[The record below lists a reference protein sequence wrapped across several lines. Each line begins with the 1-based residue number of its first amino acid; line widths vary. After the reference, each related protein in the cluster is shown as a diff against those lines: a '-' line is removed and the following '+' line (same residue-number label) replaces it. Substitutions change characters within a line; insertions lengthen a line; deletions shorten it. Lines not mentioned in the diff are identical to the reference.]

1 MADWIISVSETS
13 ETKAQ
18 KEERESK
25 GPCYGKIAWLMNY
38 NLIYS
43 IKTALKP
50 TERNI
55 SFLRVLDFCKSIEWQ
70 E

>member
-25 GPCYGKIAWLMNY
+25 GPCYGKKAWLMNY

-50 TERNI
+50 TERKHLL
-55 SFLRVLDFCKSIEWQ
+55 SESIGLLQ
-70 E
+70 KY